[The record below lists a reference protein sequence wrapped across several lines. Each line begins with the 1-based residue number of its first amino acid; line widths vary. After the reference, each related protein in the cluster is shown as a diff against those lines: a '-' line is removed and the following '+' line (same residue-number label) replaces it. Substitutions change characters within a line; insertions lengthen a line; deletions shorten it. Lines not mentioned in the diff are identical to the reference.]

1 VSIVLY
7 GYWRSSSSHRV
18 RLALG
23 LKKIAYENIPVN
35 LLKGEQRAPEHLA
48 KNPMGFVP
56 CLVVDGKPFTESV
69 AIVEL
74 LDDLFPEP
82 PLYPKDAFA
91 RARVRALVELVN
103 AGIQPLQNLLVLD
116 RVSKDSAARKEW
128 LRFFIGR
135 GLTAFEGLLEAN
147 ETAERGAAKGPFSC
161 GETIT
166 AADAFLL
173 PQLYAA
179 RRFGVDLSHCPRI
192 LRTETALLA
201 TDAARAAAPENQ
213 ADAVPDKA

>member
-1 VSIVLY
+1 MNLTLY

-18 RLALG
+18 RLALAW
-23 LKKIAYENIPVN
+23 KKVPHESIAVN

-56 CLVVDGKPFTESV
+56 CLLVEGKPFTESV
-69 AIVEL
+69 AIIEL
-74 LDDLFPEP
+74 LDDLFPDP
-82 PLYPKDAFA
+82 PLYPRDRFA

-103 AGIQPLQNLLVLD
+103 SGIQPLQNLLVLD
-116 RVSKDSAARKEW
+116 RVSKDSAVRKEW

-135 GLTAFEGLLEAN
+135 GLTAFEALMASHEA
-147 ETAERGAAKGPFSC
+147 EGASGGPFAY
-161 GETIT
+161 GDGVT
-166 AADAFLL
+166 AADVFLL

-192 LRTETALLA
+192 VRTEAALLA
-201 TDAARAAAPENQ
+201 TDAARAAAPESQ
-213 ADAVPDKA
+213 PDAVKEPA